1 MFRPFWGQACGEG
14 GDGNNTL
21 GGAVYFLLPH
31 HRRCIVS
38 DYLKLMSEPSLLQQ
52 LSTIDSN
59 NH

>member
-52 LSTIDSN
+52 LF
-59 NH
+59 HY